1 MRKSKHKILKY
12 LGLNVGD
19 VIIVEDNSY
28 EVREDTC
35 DKECPIFLRHLDS
48 FTNIIR
54 HSETLVLL
62 GICQN
67 LKFNK
72 LEKVKLSESEKKFLS
87 DLEKSTFLK
96 ISKIQKIENLDE
108 IYSKKSNKKSNKKVT
123 EQSKRVLKVYFKD
136 NGYVSI
142 DLKEDLKL
150 EGLIDKV
157 VYTRDLLD
165 LDSESK

>member
-12 LGLNVGD
+12 LGLNIGD
-19 VIIVEDNSY
+19 IIIVDDNSY
-28 EVREDTC
+28 EVMEAAY
-35 DKECPIFLRHLDS
+35 DKEFPIYLKHIDS
-48 FTNIIR
+48 FTNIIK
-54 HSETLVLL
+54 HSETYVLL

-67 LKFNK
+67 LKFTK
-72 LEKVKLSESEKKFLS
+72 LEKVRLSESEKKFLL

-96 ISKIQKIENLDE
+96 INTIQKIENLKG
-108 IYSKKSNKKSNKKVT
+108 IYVRKSSKKSSESPNN
-123 EQSKRVLKVYFKD
+123 VLDIRFKD
-136 NGYVSI
+136 NGSVLI
-142 DLKEDLKL
+142 NLNKDLKL